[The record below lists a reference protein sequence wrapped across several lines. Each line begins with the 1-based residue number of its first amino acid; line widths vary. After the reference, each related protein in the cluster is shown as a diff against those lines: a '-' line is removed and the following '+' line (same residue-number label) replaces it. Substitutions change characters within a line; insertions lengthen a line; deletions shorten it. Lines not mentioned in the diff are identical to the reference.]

1 MRYKKY
7 FRKALLKDRNLGIAF
22 LEEVATKKPKFFLE
36 VGVFQGV
43 TARNVCELLHHVNG
57 ENFTYIGIDVFS
69 LDNKDTYE
77 GWKNGTNEI
86 IPGTEQNNL
95 LKKFYF
101 KYILKKEPYS
111 LEAVA
116 HLLKKFKKNIHLIKN
131 NSNEALKKIDMSKVD
146 YVFLDGGHSYN
157 TVKND
162 LNYSKPVLEN
172 NGTILCDDY
181 SLHFAPGVKKA
192 IDEFVLN
199 NKLKFE
205 FLLNRF
211 AKIEKK

>member
-1 MRYKKY
+1 
-7 FRKALLKDRNLGIAF
+7 LGIAF

>member
-1 MRYKKY
+1 LRYKKY

>member
-1 MRYKKY
+1 M
-7 FRKALLKDRNLGIAF
+7 GIAF

>member
-1 MRYKKY
+1 M
-7 FRKALLKDRNLGIAF
+7 GIAF
-22 LEEVATKKPKFFLE
+22 LKEVATKKPKFFLE

-43 TARNVCELLHHVNG
+43 TARNVCELLHHING

-77 GWKNGTNEI
+77 GWKKGTNEI